1 MQIRTMQERREQHC
15 KMARC
20 SSNMTGIGQEIW
32 SVEADE
38 SVNGPVIFWLLCRQ
52 HPRCLGKW
60 FPPVYNTAGCSVA
73 VRWAERRAEEA
84 SADNGRGHMAL
95 VEIGEKDQVTGL
107 DGLDNEICLTL
118 IVG

>member
-1 MQIRTMQERREQHC
+1 LVCGSRRISEWSGDLLAFMQT
-15 KMARC
+15 
-20 SSNMTGIGQEIW
+20 TPTLPGQ
-32 SVEADE
+32 
-38 SVNGPVIFWLLCRQ
+38 
-52 HPRCLGKW
+52 W

-107 DGLDNEICLTL
+107 DGLDNEICLTV